1 MKFGTVIFCNVTK
14 KLVEIK
20 IKIAAIATMTS
31 LIKSIV
37 LVAVV
42 SSCQISTYLHFSIFK
57 FIRLRGFAD
66 WLIGYE
72 LQKVHISPF
81 KVKVIAIR
89 FYSYK

>member
-14 KLVEIK
+14 KLVEKK
-20 IKIAAIATMTS
+20 IKM
-31 LIKSIV
+31 SIV

-89 FYSYK
+89 FYSDK